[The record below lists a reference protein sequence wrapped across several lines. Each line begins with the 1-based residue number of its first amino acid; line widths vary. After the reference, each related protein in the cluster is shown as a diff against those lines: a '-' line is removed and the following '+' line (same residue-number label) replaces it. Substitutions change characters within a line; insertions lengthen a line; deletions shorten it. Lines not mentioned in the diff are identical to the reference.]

1 MALSILGKMSYNV
14 SRASAEALQ
23 RIREP
28 KTVEKKGA
36 MDTMDMLRTKK
47 GLLILFAMIIATV
60 FLFILSNWVM
70 SENYVNQYTQAIDR
84 NRDTVLKLM
93 ASSTAASAAITALP
107 GDVATPIATELAELS
122 KGFLIVLCALY
133 LEKFLVA
140 VCGTVAF
147 QWLIPVACG
156 VVVVGIFSKK
166 AALRAIGFRMVA
178 ISLALVLVVP
188 ASVKLS
194 GMIENSYRDS
204 IDQVIASAQSSA
216 EQIQGS
222 VNMQAEQEES
232 SNGLGK
238 IIDSLMRSGDIIV
251 NGASQLMEYFENLMS
266 RFVESMAIMLV
277 ISCLI
282 PLLVLL
288 FFAWMVKSLLHLS
301 GRH

>member
-1 MALSILGKMSYNV
+1 MAPKDLGAK
-14 SRASAEALQ
+14 AGG
-23 RIREP
+23 I
-28 KTVEKKGA
+28 EKEKGT
-36 MDTMDMLRTKK
+36 DNTMMELRTKK
-47 GLLILFAMIIATV
+47 GILIIFAMIIATV
-60 FLFILSNWVM
+60 VLFIISSWAM
-70 SENYVNQYTQAIDR
+70 SESYVDQYTQAIDR

-107 GDVATPIATELAELS
+107 GDVATPIASELAELS

-140 VCGTVAF
+140 VSGTVAF

-156 VVVVGIFSKK
+156 VVVVGFFSKK
-166 AALRAIGFRMVA
+166 TAIRAIGFRMVA
-178 ISLALVLVVP
+178 IALALVLVVP

-194 GMIENSYRDS
+194 GMIENTYRDS
-204 IDQVIASAQSSA
+204 IEQVIESAQSSA

-238 IIDSLMRSGDIIV
+238 IIDSLMKSGDLIV

-282 PLLVLL
+282 PLMVLL
-288 FFAWMVKSLLHLS
+288 FFAWMVKSLLRIGKH
-301 GRH
+301 

>member
-1 MALSILGKMSYNV
+1 
-14 SRASAEALQ
+14 
-23 RIREP
+23 
-28 KTVEKKGA
+28 
-36 MDTMDMLRTKK
+36 MDMLRTKK
-47 GLLILFAMIIATV
+47 GLQILFAMILATV
-60 FLFILSNWVM
+60 FLFIISNWVM
-70 SENYVNQYTQAIDR
+70 SDNYVNQYTQAIDR

-156 VVVVGIFSKK
+156 VLVVGIFSKK
-166 AALRAIGFRMVA
+166 IALRAIGFRMAA
-178 ISLALVLVVP
+178 IALALVLVVP

-194 GMIENSYRDS
+194 GLIENTYRDS

-216 EQIQGS
+216 EQIQES
-222 VNMQAEQEES
+222 VGTEANQEES
-232 SNGLGK
+232 SNGLGR
-238 IIDSLMRSGDIIV
+238 IIDSLKKSGDFIA
-251 NGASQLMEYFENLMS
+251 NGASQLIEYFENLMS
-266 RFVESMAIMLV
+266 RFVESMAIMMV

-282 PLLVLL
+282 PLMVLL
-288 FFAWMVKSLLHLS
+288 FFAWMVKSLLRI

>member
-1 MALSILGKMSYNV
+1 
-14 SRASAEALQ
+14 
-23 RIREP
+23 
-28 KTVEKKGA
+28 
-36 MDTMDMLRTKK
+36 MLRTKK
-47 GLLILFAMIIATV
+47 GLLIIFAMIIATV
-60 FLFILSNWVM
+60 FLFIISKWVM
-70 SENYVNQYTQAIDR
+70 SENYVSQYTQAIDR

-147 QWLIPVACG
+147 QWLIPVAGG
-156 VVVVGIFSKK
+156 VLIVGIFGKK
-166 AALRAIGFRMVA
+166 ATIRTIGLRMIAIA
-178 ISLALVLVVP
+178 LALVLVVP

-194 GMIENSYRDS
+194 GMIENTYRDS

-222 VNMQAEQEES
+222 VNIQAEQEES

-238 IIDSLMRSGDIIV
+238 IIDSLMKSGDIIV

-288 FFAWMVKSLLHLS
+288 FFAWMVKSFLRIGKH
-301 GRH
+301 